1 LNVEDAVND
10 AVEDAVKDAS
20 HGVKRFP
27 VPATFLAVAA
37 ATVFLIIFFGAW
49 AVSADV
55 EEQDRNLSFG
65 FANRGVSTDAGAL
78 NSAQS
83 SPAPGETGEGSTGDT
98 WWGKAFLTACP
109 LH

>member
-1 LNVEDAVND
+1 MNG
-10 AVEDAVKDAS
+10 EDAVKDARQ
-20 HGVKRFP
+20 GVKRFP
-27 VPATFLAVAA
+27 IPATFLVVAA

-55 EEQDRNLSFG
+55 DEQDRKLSFG
-65 FANRGVSTDAGAL
+65 FANRGASTDASPL
-78 NSAQS
+78 DSAQS
-83 SPAPGETGEGSTGDT
+83 SPTPVEAGEDSTGDT

>member
-1 LNVEDAVND
+1 MNG
-10 AVEDAVKDAS
+10 EDAVKDARQ
-20 HGVKRFP
+20 GVKRFP
-27 VPATFLAVAA
+27 IPATFLVVAA

-55 EEQDRNLSFG
+55 DEQDRKLSFG
-65 FANRGVSTDAGAL
+65 FANRGANTDASAL
-78 NSAQS
+78 NTAQK
-83 SPAPGETGEGSTGDT
+83 SPAPGEAGGGSTGDT